1 MIRIT
6 SFISIYLKMI
16 IKKNW
21 QIQPNP
27 EKQKIEALSQALN
40 TDELIS
46 TLLVQR
52 GIETFEEAKKF
63 FRPDLKDLHDPF
75 LMKDMDKAIERIQ
88 KAITQKENIM
98 IYGDY
103 DVDGTTSVALVYGF
117 LREFIDEK
125 LLSFYIPNRYSEGY
139 GISFTGI
146 DVAAEMNVSLIIALD
161 CGIRSNDKIKF
172 ASEKNIDFI
181 ICDHHLPGAE
191 IPAAIAVLD
200 PKRKD
205 CDYPY
210 KELSGCGIGYK
221 LIQALN
227 TTLQLDK
234 DVTKWLDLVVTS
246 IAADIVPITGENRIL
261 AFYGLQKINHSPRIG
276 IQELLN
282 VRKENSSKGNTNT
295 ATEVKK
301 EISIT
306 DIVFSVAPRINAAG
320 RIEHGKQAVE
330 LLIAETEISA
340 FDIGKLINVNNN
352 TRKDLDK
359 QITAEALEI
368 IETNEAIKNRNSTVL
383 YKPDWHKGV
392 VGIVA
397 SRVIEKY
404 YKPTIILTESNGM
417 ATGSARSVKD
427 FDVHAALEQCADL
440 LEQFGG
446 HKYAA
451 GMTLKI
457 ENVAA
462 FQKRFEEVVSSTI
475 QEYQKTPVQEIDL
488 EINLEQIDFK
498 FNRILKQFSPFGP
511 GNMAPV
517 FLTRNLL
524 DEGNLRIVGSNH
536 LKLKMVDENGIGLS
550 AIAFN
555 LGAFFDPI
563 SKNIPVDICYSIEEN
578 NWNNA
583 VNLQLNIKDIK
594 L

>member
-1 MIRIT
+1 
-6 SFISIYLKMI
+6 MI

-21 QIQPNP
+21 SIQSKP
-27 EKQKIEALSQALN
+27 EKKKIEALSQALN

-52 GIETFEEAKKF
+52 GIETFEAAKKF
-63 FRPDLKDLHDPF
+63 FRPDLNDLHDPF
-75 LMKDMDKAIERIQ
+75 LMKDMDLAIERIH
-88 KAITQKENIM
+88 KAILNNEKIM

-117 LREFIDEK
+117 LREFVVEN
-125 LLSFYIPNRYSEGY
+125 LLCFYIPDRYLEGY
-139 GISFTGI
+139 GISTTGI
-146 DVAAEMNVSLIIALD
+146 DVAAETNVSLIIALD
-161 CGIRSNDKIKF
+161 CGIRSNDKVAY
-172 ASEKNIDFI
+172 ASQKNIDFI
-181 ICDHHLPGAE
+181 ICDHHLPGDE
-191 IPAAIAVLD
+191 IPLAAAILD

-205 CDYPY
+205 CNYPY
-210 KELSGCGIGYK
+210 KELSGCGIGFK

-227 TTLQLDK
+227 EKLSLNK
-234 DVTKWLDLVVTS
+234 DLTKWLDLVVTS

-261 AFYGLQKINHSPRIG
+261 AFYGLQKINDSPRIG

-282 VRKENSSKGNTNT
+282 FKKENSSNGSNSTT
-295 ATEVKK
+295 VAIKK
-301 EISIT
+301 EISIS
-306 DIVFSVAPRINAAG
+306 DIVFNVAPRINAAG
-320 RIEHGKQAVE
+320 RIEHGKKAVE
-330 LLIAETEISA
+330 LLIAETEIGA

-368 IETNEAIKNRNSTVL
+368 IETNEAIKNGNSTVL

-427 FDVHAALEQCADL
+427 FDVHAALEKCADL

-451 GMTLKI
+451 GMTLKL

-462 FQKRFEEVVSSTI
+462 FRERFEAVVGATI
-475 QEYQKTPVQEIDL
+475 KEYQKTPTQEVDL
-488 EINLEQIDFK
+488 EINLVQIDAK

-524 DEGNLRIVGSNH
+524 DEGNLRIVGNNH
-536 LKLKMVDENGIGLS
+536 LKLKMVDENGIGVS

-555 LGAFFDPI
+555 LGQFFDPI
-563 SKNIPVDICYSIEEN
+563 SKGIPIDICYNIEEN
-578 NWNNA
+578 NWNNT
-583 VNLQLNIKDIK
+583 VNLQLNIKDIQ